1 MDGKS
6 QGTYRT
12 RKRRSSRELQMVHK
26 FFIFVREFVEQETMG
41 SEVLVNRFACDKLE
55 KLAIV

>member
-1 MDGKS
+1 
-6 QGTYRT
+6 
-12 RKRRSSRELQMVHK
+12 MVHK